1 MVNGLSGLKT
11 AVISGCMCVGLC
23 VCVCCV
29 CVIVAAQDGEW
40 PVWTE
45 DRCYQW
51 LYVCRFVCV
60 VCVCACVFVCVCMY
74 VCVCDRC
81 GAGW

>member
-23 VCVCCV
+23 VCVVCV
-29 CVIVAAQDGEW
+29 CVIVATQDGKW

-45 DRCYQW
+45 DRRYQW

-60 VCVCACVFVCVCMY
+60 
-74 VCVCDRC
+74 
-81 GAGW
+81 

>member
-23 VCVCCV
+23 VLCVCVRVCLCVFVCMCV
-29 CVIVAAQDGEW
+29 CVIVVAQDGEW

-51 LYVCRFVCV
+51 LYVFVC
-60 VCVCACVFVCVCMY
+60 